1 MREWGRKAALAA
13 ALLVCMAVLLWQN
26 ETASAAVRQGLALC
40 ARSVIP
46 SLFPFFVVVSFAV
59 GCGFFTV
66 LRRLGLPVGAA
77 VFLMGIVGGYPVG
90 ARTVGELYRGG
101 GLARERAE
109 TLLTFCNN
117 AGPSFIFAIAGVGV
131 FGSQKTGLALY
142 VIHILS
148 ALAAGGLLGGLRSV
162 RSASKPNRFDMK
174 HGSNDM
180 KTARCDMKSAG
191 NCTKT
196 VGNGAKLPALFV
208 SCVGSAAAA
217 MVNICAFVIFFLVLL
232 RLAESFLGPLPPLAA
247 GLVELT
253 NGIPPLALGLLEL
266 TGGVTSLEASPAG
279 FCMAA
284 ALLGW
289 GGVSVHCQT
298 AAVLE
303 DTGISLRRYL
313 LAKALQAVVS
323 ALFALGVCRFFF

>member
-1 MREWGRKAALAA
+1 MREWGRRAALAA

-26 ETASAAVRQGLALC
+26 ETASAAVRQGLMLC

-59 GCGFFTV
+59 GCGFFAA
-66 LRRLGLPVGAA
+66 LRQMGLPVGAA
-77 VFLMGIVGGYPVG
+77 VFLVGIVGGYPVG
-90 ARTVGELYRGG
+90 ARTVGELYRTG

-117 AGPSFIFAIAGVGV
+117 AGPSFIFSIAGVGV
-131 FGSQKTGLALY
+131 FGSQKVGLILY
-142 VIHILS
+142 GIHVLS
-148 ALAAGGLLGGLRSV
+148 ALAAGGLLGGLRPAQN
-162 RSASKPNRFDMK
+162 ASKLAGFDMK

-180 KTARCDMKSAG
+180 KPARCDTKTASDRTKLAG
-191 NCTKT
+191 NGT
-196 VGNGAKLPALFV
+196 KLPALFV

-217 MVNICAFVIFFLVLL
+217 MVNICAFVIFFLVVM
-232 RLAESFLGPLPPLAA
+232 A
-247 GLVELT
+247 LVRQAWPAV
-253 NGIPPLALGLLEL
+253 PPLALGLLEL
-266 TGGVTSLEASPAG
+266 TGGVTALEASPAG

-303 DTGISLRRYL
+303 DTGLSLRRYL

-323 ALFALGVCRFFF
+323 ALFALAVCRFLF

>member
-1 MREWGRKAALAA
+1 MREWGRRAALAA

-26 ETASAAVRQGLALC
+26 ETASAAVRQGLTLC

-59 GCGFFTV
+59 GCGFFAV

-77 VFLMGIVGGYPVG
+77 VFLVGVVGGYPVG

-101 GLARERAE
+101 GLTKERAE

-131 FGSQKTGLALY
+131 FGSQKIGLALY
-142 VIHILS
+142 GIHILS
-148 ALAAGGLLGGLRSV
+148 ALAAGGLLDGLRSV
-162 RSASKPNRFDMK
+162 RNVSKTA
-174 HGSNDM
+174 GSDM
-180 KTARCDMKSAG
+180 KTARCDMKPASNCMKSAG
-191 NCTKT
+191 NGT
-196 VGNGAKLPALFV
+196 KLPALFV

-217 MVNICAFVIFFLVLL
+217 MVNICAFVIFFLVVMALV
-232 RLAESFLGPLPPLAA
+232 RQAWP
-247 GLVELT
+247 GL
-253 NGIPPLALGLLEL
+253 PPLALGLLEL
-266 TGGVTSLEASPAG
+266 TGGITSLEASPAG

-303 DTGISLRRYL
+303 DTGLSLRRYL
-313 LAKALQAVVS
+313 LAKALQAVIS
-323 ALFALGVCRFFF
+323 ALFALGLCCFSL